1 MSDEPIR
8 ETLARAMRA
17 QGTDPDR
24 VFAEAD
30 QLDLTETE
38 EASAAAEAAEAE
50 VLALPVDES
59 RGYGWEPQGDPEAA

>member
-1 MSDEPIR
+1 MTDEPIR
-8 ETLARAMRA
+8 ETLAKAMRA
-17 QGTDPDR
+17 QGTDPDK

-38 EASAAAEAAEAE
+38 EAEQPDEA
-50 VLALPVDES
+50 LQLPVDEEP